1 VRDTLSRVVVRP
13 SHHLPHWLRMSRYTM
28 GSAICFAVSEVV
40 FIALFWP
47 HLLGARSASIVA
59 SIAGII
65 PGYYLNRTWT
75 WGRRERSDFWREVVP
90 YWATALGG
98 AIAAAL
104 AIGVVNNAAIHSAR
118 STRTLLNAGTYMATY
133 GVLFAAKYAFFQK
146 ILFKPP
152 PLDLHEVDA
161 TDDGERDGSTGSNG
175 SVASRPK
182 DAVAPLA

>member
-1 VRDTLSRVVVRP
+1 VRDTVSRVIVRP

-28 GSAICFAVSEVV
+28 GSAICFGVSEVV
-40 FIALFWP
+40 FVAVFWP

-98 AIAAAL
+98 ALAAAL

-118 STRTLLNAGTYMATY
+118 GTRTLLNAGTYMLTY
-133 GVLFAAKYAFFQK
+133 AVLFAAKYAFFQK

-152 PLDLHEVDA
+152 PLHLDEVDEVDA
-161 TDDGERDGSTGSNG
+161 TDARNPDGS
-175 SVASRPK
+175 AAPRAE